1 MLLVS
6 HLSFSDE
13 ALVLADSTSV
23 MTVGT
28 KRNRQSVWEN
38 FAPSLQNEHLC
49 VTFMCL
55 LSKTNSVI
63 IFEKKHTYFIVLF
76 HLYFYGEIVRI
87 FSKYFFLKQRLKVR
101 TPFSVTYSAFFVS
114 GHICQPRG
122 SETTE
127 KVRNFTLFPF
137 IFHFLFFIDNKLN
150 D

>member
-1 MLLVS
+1 MFHTCLFL
-6 HLSFSDE
+6 
-13 ALVLADSTSV
+13 
-23 MTVGT
+23 M
-28 KRNRQSVWEN
+28 K
-38 FAPSLQNEHLC
+38 HLC
-49 VTFMCL
+49 LQIL
-55 LSKTNSVI
+55 LQSWLSAQRGTGKVCERISRLLYRMNTCVWRLCAYSLKQNSVI